1 MTLRTLDSGINI
13 ISVKDYFHA
22 YAFHTVKHIHIVRY
36 ELNMLSDGSTSIE
49 RIEDVEEEEAT
60 TSKQKMIMI
69 P

>member
-1 MTLRTLDSGINI
+1 
-13 ISVKDYFHA
+13 
-22 YAFHTVKHIHIVRY
+22 
-36 ELNMLSDGSTSIE
+36 MLSDGSTSIE